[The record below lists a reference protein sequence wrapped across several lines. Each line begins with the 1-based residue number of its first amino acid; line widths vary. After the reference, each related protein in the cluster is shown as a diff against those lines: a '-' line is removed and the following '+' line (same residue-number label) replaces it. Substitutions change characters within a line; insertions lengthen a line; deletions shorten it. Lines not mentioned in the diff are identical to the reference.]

1 MWKPSPSSS
10 PASWSCTAL
19 RAPQSCLR
27 AATVRPVTLQA
38 RADSPTV
45 PEPVHR
51 PQDPWHIPGV
61 PEPVHR
67 PQDPWHIPGVP
78 EPVHRPQDPWHIP
91 GVPEPVHRPQDLWH
105 IPVVPEPVHRPQDP
119 WHIPS
124 VPEPVHRPQDPWPWL
139 QSVPPAELAYCL
151 LMLLLAHCMKQ
162 QARPG
167 HPDFLHREAWA
178 CLSAAGGLASP
189 GLLLWATAR
198 PRVSGEAG
206 PGRALVGADAACCP
220 QHSVLSLVDI
230 PSGQVLPQGQ

>member
-67 PQDPWHIPGVP
+67 PQDPW
-78 EPVHRPQDPWHIP
+78 
-91 GVPEPVHRPQDLWH
+91 
-105 IPVVPEPVHRPQDP
+105 
-119 WHIPS
+119 
-124 VPEPVHRPQDPWPWL
+124 PWL
-139 QSVPPAELAYCL
+139 QLVPPAELAYCL

-198 PRVSGEAG
+198 PRASGEAG

-220 QHSVLSLVDI
+220 RHSVLSLVDI